1 MLGRVT
7 VPSIKRKRESVNVPL
22 ATTNLDWLAGWL
34 VTSPLPHPPV
44 IQPNL
49 PHTQIGVRG
58 LRHPCHGGG
67 SSSPRCVC
75 VGPLSTMC
83 DAAQA
88 AVCASF
94 TYTFLL
100 SIMECL
106 FGITG
111 KDYTIIAADT
121 TSARSIVVMKGTE
134 DKSRDLNDHTV
145 MVFSGEPGDTVNF
158 AEYIQRNIRL
168 YKIRNDIDLSPK
180 AAATFT
186 RRELADSLRSRVMYI

>member
-1 MLGRVT
+1 MLD
-7 VPSIKRKRESVNVPL
+7 
-22 ATTNLDWLAGWL
+22 AY
-34 VTSPLPHPPV
+34 
-44 IQPNL
+44 
-49 PHTQIGVRG
+49 VRT
-58 LRHPCHGGG
+58 LY
-67 SSSPRCVC
+67 
-75 VGPLSTMC
+75 
-83 DAAQA
+83 DAAQS
-88 AVCASF
+88 AVCARLLHIPF
-94 TYTFLL
+94 FLL
-100 SIMECL
+100 MECL

-168 YKIRNDIDLSPK
+168 YKIRNDIDLTPK

-186 RRELADSLRSRVMYI
+186 RRELADSLRSRVMYYLGSLCIVSYTIHSIHMLSIC